1 MRLKLLVLTLATIGM
16 LASAS
21 SAIAGSWSTYF
32 GPGIVYQSNYVHYSG
47 SWYWTNNRVYRPIGH
62 PFQLAYWPSGGN
74 LHWSVNNSSD
84 NPFYFPSYGYN
95 NSACAWAYWQDLSGS
110 VSPVTCQVYG

>member
-1 MRLKLLVLTLATIGM
+1 MPVKATADICARLLESLANVLLM
-16 LASAS
+16 
-21 SAIAGSWSTYF
+21 
-32 GPGIVYQSNYVHYSG
+32 
-47 SWYWTNNRVYRPIGH
+47 NNRVYRPIGH